1 MKPGVLIIC
10 TGNSCR
16 SHMAE
21 GILRASAGDLIKVHS
36 AGSKPAGYVHPKA
49 IQVLKEIGIEISDHT
64 SKDMKTFLD
73 REITTVITICGNA
86 DKACPVFLGQVN
98 RHHWGFDDPA
108 HAEGSEEKV
117 LAEFRRVR
125 DEIRKVI
132 DAYAAGLREGA
143 SWKETSVPVYK
154 V

>member
-1 MKPGVLIIC
+1 M
-10 TGNSCR
+10 N
-16 SHMAE
+16 
-21 GILRASAGDLIKVHS
+21 
-36 AGSKPAGYVHPKA
+36 
-49 IQVLKEIGIEISDHT
+49 
-64 SKDMKTFLD
+64 TFLD

-108 HAEGSEEKV
+108 HAEGGEEKV

-154 V
+154 F